1 MAKQYAVYKLLAS
14 GFESESEAW
23 DLVNSDPDFDG
34 LDIDLVRVVEM

>member
-1 MAKQYAVYKLLAS
+1 MAKQYVVYKLLAS

-34 LDIDLVRVVEM
+34 LEVDLVRVLAM